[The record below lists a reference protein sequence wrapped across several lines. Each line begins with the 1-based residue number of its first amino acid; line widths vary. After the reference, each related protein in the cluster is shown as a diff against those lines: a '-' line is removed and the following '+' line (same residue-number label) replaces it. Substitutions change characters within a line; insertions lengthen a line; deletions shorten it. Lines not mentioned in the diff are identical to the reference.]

1 MPAKST
7 SYAST
12 SKQPRGRPPVA
23 SASRSNGGPA
33 ASTNPIE
40 VDSEGDDDEDDDEV
54 EEGEGEYVI
63 EAILK
68 NRYNKKT
75 GVDELL
81 VRWEGYGPEDDT
93 WEPEANIRETAND
106 MVNTFWATKPHPRQT
121 EKREAERI
129 KEAQERKARRKAGK
143 QAQAQARRETSDS
156 SSSNEASEA
165 VGLEAARKAQRNG
178 RLDKYFKPQLT
189 ATATEGMDEDDEE
202 EEEEE
207 VAALA
212 NVQDA
217 SVRGGLALRIE
228 MNKLETWSN
237 KGVKIFTIVPIEEV
251 PTFDELFPQS
261 TEKQFLAWIQF
272 KGHNHKLLY
281 PLEDLREKAPQV
293 VIDFLVTNLKFS

>member
-1 MPAKST
+1 
-7 SYAST
+7 
-12 SKQPRGRPPVA
+12 
-23 SASRSNGGPA
+23 
-33 ASTNPIE
+33 
-40 VDSEGDDDEDDDEV
+40 
-54 EEGEGEYVI
+54 
-63 EAILK
+63 
-68 NRYNKKT
+68 
-75 GVDELL
+75 
-81 VRWEGYGPEDDT
+81 
-93 WEPEANIRETAND
+93 

-189 ATATEGMDEDDEE
+189 AAATEGMDEDDD
-202 EEEEE
+202 EEEE

-237 KGVKIFTIVPIEEV
+237 KGVKVSRASP
-251 PTFDELFPQS
+251 PPCC
-261 TEKQFLAWIQF
+261 
-272 KGHNHKLLY
+272 
-281 PLEDLREKAPQV
+281 
-293 VIDFLVTNLKFS
+293 